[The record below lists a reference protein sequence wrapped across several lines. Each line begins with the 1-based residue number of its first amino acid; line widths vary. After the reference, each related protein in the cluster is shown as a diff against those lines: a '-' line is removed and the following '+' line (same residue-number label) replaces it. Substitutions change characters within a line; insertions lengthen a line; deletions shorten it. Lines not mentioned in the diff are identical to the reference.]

1 MKRRLTCSMKYF
13 CLGAFLIFLGS
24 VLLCGLGLTIV
35 LPHEMTRDWPEV
47 TCQVINSSY
56 SGRICSCEYQA
67 RDFAMDNE
75 QCLDSYPC
83 LHIVVSYTVYG
94 VPGSQQDPEN
104 GKKLYDDRFVDTK
117 PSNISL
123 FYDNDRHTYKIVMSR
138 DQEDTPHNK
147 VKNRTIIGH
156 LYRSWEDEFFKTC
169 TLHECGAAEWNI
181 NQVYT
186 FQRLWGQR
194 GHPFRCYYD
203 PDDVI
208 QVILERRPLS
218 QMIHALLWP
227 TMFLVIGLLIWLGLW
242 LGCWQVDMEKYSQ
255 PNIDRTRGDM
265 AIKGRM
271 LIN

>member
-1 MKRRLTCSMKYF
+1 MKRRFTCSVKYF

-24 VLLCGLGLTIV
+24 VLLCRLGLTIV
-35 LPHEMTRDWPEV
+35 LPHDMTRDWPEV

-56 SGRICSCEYQA
+56 SGRICSCEYQT
-67 RDFAMDNE
+67 RDFGMDKE
-75 QCLDSYPC
+75 HCLDSYPC
-83 LHIVVSYTVYG
+83 LHIAVSYRVHD
-94 VPGSQQDPEN
+94 VLGSQQDPEN
-104 GKKLYDDRFVDTK
+104 GGKLYDGQFVGLK

-138 DQEDTPHNK
+138 DRKDK
-147 VKNRTIIGH
+147 DKIINRTI
-156 LYRSWEDEFFKTC
+156 C

-186 FQRLWGQR
+186 FERLWGQR

-227 TMFLVIGLLIWLGLW
+227 TMFLVIGLLWLGLW

-255 PNIDRTRGDM
+255 PNIDRTRGDI
-265 AIKGRM
+265 AISGRM
-271 LIN
+271 LFN

>member
-1 MKRRLTCSMKYF
+1 MKRRLTCSVKYF

-94 VPGSQQDPEN
+94 VLGSQQDPEN
-104 GKKLYDDRFVDTK
+104 GRKLYDDRFVDTK

-138 DQEDTPHNK
+138 DRKDTPHNK
-147 VKNRTIIGH
+147 VKNTTIIGH
-156 LYRSWEDEFFKTC
+156 LYRSWEDEFFKTVNPLWYPHYYYLKIQDALAFKSC
-169 TLHECGAAEWNI
+169 DSQADEEIDEFGCNTTYIIIQESSEIC
-181 NQVYT
+181 
-186 FQRLWGQR
+186 RL
-194 GHPFRCYYD
+194 F
-203 PDDVI
+203 
-208 QVILERRPLS
+208 
-218 QMIHALLWP
+218 
-227 TMFLVIGLLIWLGLW
+227 
-242 LGCWQVDMEKYSQ
+242 
-255 PNIDRTRGDM
+255 
-265 AIKGRM
+265 
-271 LIN
+271 